1 MTKKIVISAVN
12 IRKEYVVKKHLFT
25 GKIKEKYVAVKG
37 AAFDVEEGETVG
49 IVGESGSGKS
59 TIGEIVGGLQKPTY
73 GCVLY
78 FGKNIKEL
86 SEEEYHDYRKSV

>member
-37 AAFDVEEGETVG
+37 AAFGTVLRLLRQD
-49 IVGESGSGKS
+49 IYSLWLNQ
-59 TIGEIVGGLQKPTY
+59 GLLLKA
-73 GCVLY
+73 
-78 FGKNIKEL
+78 F
-86 SEEEYHDYRKSV
+86 YR